1 MRTHRGH
8 ELSDFSVDRR
18 MILVAALAIPV
29 GAFGAFAAWAL
40 LRLIGLAT
48 NLFFYGRL
56 STSLVAVGSGHPWWQ
71 VLLLPVAGGLVI
83 GLMARF
89 GSEKIRGH
97 GMPEAIESILIGGSR
112 VDPKVAVLKPIS
124 AAISIG
130 SGGPFGAEGPIIMTG
145 GAIGSI
151 LAQHL
156 HLTADERKTLLVAGA
171 ASGMAATFNSPLA
184 AVLLAVELLLFEW
197 RPRSFIPVAAGV
209 AVSTVVRSVLLGGA
223 PIFPV
228 STTGLHLTPGIE
240 ALAGVVGISGAMVAA
255 GATWLVYRA
264 EDAFSRL
271 PIHWMWWPAIGGL
284 LIGAGGLV
292 EPRALGV
299 GYDVIDQ
306 LLRGR
311 ATTGL
316 IVGILVVKTLIWS
329 LSLGSGTSGGVLAPI
344 FMIGGAL
351 GAAAGLVLPSVIPG
365 FWALLGLTAVVGGVM
380 RSPLTGVVFTLELTH
395 AWDAALPLLIASVVA
410 YGASVLLLRRSVLT
424 EKIARRGLHL
434 TRDYTTDPLETFFCE
449 DIMRAPATH
458 LPEAAPVLHPRDTV
472 RHAAYVL
479 ASSGA
484 SAAAVVDD
492 GGAYLGLIGPADLLA
507 ARLHDLTE
515 ATDRDRPLRYLSR
528 RGTPG
533 TPSRLHARVSN
544 SSPTLPR

>member
-8 ELSDFSVDRR
+8 QLADFAVDGR
-18 MILVAALAIPV
+18 MVLVAALAIPV
-29 GAFGAFAAWAL
+29 GALGAIAAWAL
-40 LRLIGLAT
+40 LALIGLAT
-48 NLFFYGRL
+48 NLFYFGRL
-56 STSLVAVGSGHPWWQ
+56 STGLVAVGGGHPWWQ
-71 VLLLPVAGGLVI
+71 VLLTPVAGGLVI

-112 VDPKVAVLKPIS
+112 VDPKVAVLKPVS

-171 ASGMAATFNSPLA
+171 AAGMAATFNSPLA

-209 AVSTVVRSVLLGGA
+209 AVSTVVRGAILGSA

-228 STTGLHLTPGIE
+228 PTEGLHLTPGIE
-240 ALAGVVGISGAMVAA
+240 ALAAVVGISGALVAA

-284 LIGAGGLV
+284 IIGAGGLI

-306 LLRGR
+306 LLTGQ

-344 FMIGGAL
+344 FMIGGSL
-351 GAAAGLVLPSVIPG
+351 GAAAGLVLPEVIPG

-395 AWDAALPLLIASVVA
+395 AWAVALPLLIASVVA
-410 YGASVLLLRRSVLT
+410 YGASVLVLRRSVLT

-449 DIMRAPATH
+449 DVMRVPAAA

-484 SAAAVVDD
+484 PDAAVVDD
-492 GGAYLGLIGPADLLA
+492 DGAFLGLLGPADLLA

-515 ATDRDRPLRYLSR
+515 ATDRNRPLRYL
-528 RGTPG
+528 TP
-533 TPSRLHARVSN
+533 ARPKRSKEGLLTGKVS
-544 SSPTLPR
+544 TE

>member
-1 MRTHRGH
+1 MSGHRSH
-8 ELSDFSVDRR
+8 PLSDFAVDRR
-18 MILVAALAIPV
+18 MVLVAALAIPV
-29 GAFGAFAAWAL
+29 GALGALAAWAL
-40 LRLIGLAT
+40 LGLIGLAT
-48 NLFFYGRL
+48 NLFFYGRI

-71 VLLLPVAGGLVI
+71 VLFLPVAGGLVI

-112 VDPKVAVLKPIS
+112 IAPKVAVLKPVS

-209 AVSTVVRSVLLGGA
+209 AVSTVVRGVILGNA

-228 STTGLHLTPGIE
+228 PTEGLHLTPGIE
-240 ALAGVVGISGAMVAA
+240 ALAAVVGLSGAIVAA

-264 EDAFSRL
+264 EDAFARL
-271 PIHWMWWPAIGGL
+271 PFHWMWWPAIGGL
-284 LIGAGGLV
+284 IIGAGGLI

-306 LLRGR
+306 LLTGQ

-380 RSPLTGVVFTLELTH
+380 RSPLTGVIFTLELTH
-395 AWDAALPLLIASVVA
+395 AWAVALPLLIASVVA
-410 YGASVLLLRRSVLT
+410 YGASVLFLRRSVLT

-449 DIMRAPATH
+449 DIMRAPASA
-458 LPEAAPVLHPRDTV
+458 LPNDAPVLHPRETA

-479 ASSGA
+479 ALSG
-484 SAAAVVDD
+484 SAEAAVVDD
-492 GGAYLGLIGPADLLA
+492 DGTCLGLIGPPELLA
-507 ARLHDLTE
+507 ARLHDLSE
-515 ATDRDRPLRYLSR
+515 ATDRDRSLRYL
-528 RGTPG
+528 T
-533 TPSRLHARVSN
+533 RVGAQGAE
-544 SSPTLPR
+544 